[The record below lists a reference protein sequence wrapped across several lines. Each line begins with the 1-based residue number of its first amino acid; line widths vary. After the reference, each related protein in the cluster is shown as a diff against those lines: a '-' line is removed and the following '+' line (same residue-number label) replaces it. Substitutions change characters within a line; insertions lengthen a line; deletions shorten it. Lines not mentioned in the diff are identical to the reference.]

1 MKKVLALILALVMAL
16 SLVACGEKK
25 DDDANKDND
34 AATGN
39 RIAILVPNADHGWT
53 GAVMTYAQEK
63 AQELNDAGKYAAT
76 VITSSD
82 AANQIQQVEDLIE
95 NKTADYVVILPQDNT
110 LENTMAKLATSGIPY
125 VMFDRI
131 IDSAASTAVACVKG
145 DNNGIGAETAKRFI
159 ADGMKAGDK
168 VLIMPG
174 DNSSVPTM
182 RNDGFFSVL
191 KEMAGPRSRSLPSS
205 PPTTPAGAAARA
217 RSCSSTGWMPA
228 LLRTSPPPSGSSP
241 TTTRSPWAS
250 WRR

>member
-82 AANQIQQVEDLIE
+82 AAHQLRHPLCDVR
-95 NKTADYVVILPQDNT
+95 
-110 LENTMAKLATSGIPY
+110 PY
-125 VMFDRI
+125 HR
-131 IDSAASTAVACVKG
+131 
-145 DNNGIGAETAKRFI
+145 
-159 ADGMKAGDK
+159 
-168 VLIMPG
+168 
-174 DNSSVPTM
+174 
-182 RNDGFFSVL
+182 
-191 KEMAGPRSRSLPSS
+191 
-205 PPTTPAGAAARA
+205 
-217 RSCSSTGWMPA
+217 
-228 LLRTSPPPSGSSP
+228 LRCFHCCCLRQG
-241 TTTRSPWAS
+241 R
-250 WRR
+250 